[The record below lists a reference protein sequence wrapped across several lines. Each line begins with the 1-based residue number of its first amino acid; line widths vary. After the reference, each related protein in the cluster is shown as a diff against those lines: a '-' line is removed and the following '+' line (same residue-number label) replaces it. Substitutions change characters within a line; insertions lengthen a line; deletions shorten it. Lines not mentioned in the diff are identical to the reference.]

1 LNLVGSLMNW
11 RTGEW
16 VRDPNVTSAGV
27 GSGSD
32 SFYEYLL
39 KYYIMSG
46 DPKYWDMWNE
56 VQTYIHT
63 GISLCRGFGLFLTQS
78 LGATQAYQSI
88 LQYIKNDHWYIDV
101 DMDTGRPSR
110 NWVDTFQAFFP
121 SLMVRPYVSHQ

>member
-1 LNLVGSLMNW
+1 MGELTSLPLDQVAAEKAVDFFWGKRSHLNLVGSLMNW

-63 GISLCRGFGLFLTQS
+63 GISPPLPW
-78 LGATQAYQSI
+78 I
-88 LQYIKNDHWYIDV
+88 
-101 DMDTGRPSR
+101 
-110 NWVDTFQAFFP
+110 WV
-121 SLMVRPYVSHQ
+121 V